1 MGSLSPIHW
10 LIVIVIVLLVFGPG
24 RLAGV
29 GKGLG
34 EGIRQFKKGLNEE
47 ADPDNKD
54 KDAAKPQIAEK
65 KDEPKAPSAG
75 A

>member
-10 LIVIVIVLLVFGPG
+10 LIVIVIVLLVFGPS

-34 EGIRQFKKGLNEE
+34 EGIRSFKKGLNEE
-47 ADPDNKD
+47 AD
-54 KDAAKPQIAEK
+54 EK
-65 KDEPKAPSAG
+65 KSEGEGKQLPENKA
-75 A
+75 